1 MNFSLVVPGESNIIK
16 VELFNRPFLVSNPN
30 DIRKGNIMDSAQ
42 GITSENFMNAA
53 TLKAQYIE
61 NITEFYFSNSSV
73 GVGGKIWKDNNQN
86 SLLDN

>member
-1 MNFSLVVPGESNIIK
+1 MNCSLVVPGESNIVK

-42 GITSENFMNAA
+42 GITSENFMNGA

-61 NITEFYFSNSSV
+61 NITDKNFIPLNRNKLV
-73 GVGGKIWKDNNQN
+73 
-86 SLLDN
+86 SLPRPFPIL